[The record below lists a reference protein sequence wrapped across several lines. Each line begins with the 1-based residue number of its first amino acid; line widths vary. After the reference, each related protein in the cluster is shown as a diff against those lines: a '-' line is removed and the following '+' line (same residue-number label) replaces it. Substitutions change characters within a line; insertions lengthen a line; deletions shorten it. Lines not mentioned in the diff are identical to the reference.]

1 MLTDICTLSLLT
13 PPPLALELVSET
25 DLSALAVL
33 PGRTID
39 GFKTLVQKEFVAF
52 GHMCKKRLGTVVYPD
67 QRSPCLLQFFECVHH
82 IRLQCPNEFEF
93 NDQFLCTLAA
103 LTDSE
108 LFGDFFANS
117 EKERLEQ
124 RYGQKAPSIWGH
136 LCAVENRARYSSV
149 GFAPTLTSSGLSLL
163 PVRCSLKY
171 LHLWSDLYCKY
182 DETEYSAAEMAAGL
196 AVGRTQNLAPRYAI
210 IWLLPTPW

>member
-1 MLTDICTLSLLT
+1 MLSC
-13 PPPLALELVSET
+13 
-25 DLSALAVL
+25 
-33 PGRTID
+33 RTID

-52 GHMCKKRLGTVVYPD
+52 GHMCRKRLGTVAYAD

-93 NDQFLCTLAA
+93 NDNFLCTLAA

-108 LFGDFFANS
+108 LFGDFLADS
-117 EKERLEQ
+117 EKERFEQ
-124 RYGQKAPSIWGH
+124 CYGQNAPSMWGH
-136 LCAVENRARYSSV
+136 LCAVGNREHYSSI
-149 GFAPTLTSSGLSLL
+149 GFAPTVSSCGLSLL
-163 PVRCSLKY
+163 PIRCSLKY

-196 AVGRTQNLAPRYAI
+196 AVGRVPNLAPGYAI
-210 IWLLPTPW
+210 TALAFTYALSGRFDLN